1 MAHYKLMKVG
11 PIHFYWLKNIHLPGG
26 NKKGKKEVRKKH
38 FKTYFLYCPGNGAEK
53 GLGEDL
59 T

>member
-1 MAHYKLMKVG
+1 MKVG

-38 FKTYFLYCPGNGAEK
+38 FKTHFLYCPGNGAEK

>member
-11 PIHFYWLKNIHLPGG
+11 PIHFYWLKNIRLPVG
-26 NKKGKKEVRKKH
+26 NKKGKKEERIKH
-38 FKTYFLYCPGNGAEK
+38 FKTYFLYCPAKRAEK